1 MAKFFGFELTRS
13 KKQETTVESVITPSY
28 MDGSAIT
35 TTAVGGYYGYVLDI
49 EGQIK
54 NENDLIRR
62 YRDTASYSDCDAA
75 IDDIINE
82 IIVSDEENNGQ
93 VKLNLDEVKLSDS
106 VKKKIIEEFAEVV
119 DLLKFSELGY
129 DIVRTWYIDGRLYY
143 HILIDPKNVSKG
155 IQELRFVDPRKI
167 KKVKNI
173 IKEKNDKGVEIV
185 KATEE
190 YYVYNENGVSETNAQ
205 GVKLS
210 KDSVVFVTSGLIDQN
225 TGMALSYLHKAI
237 KPVNQLKMMED
248 ATVIYT
254 ITRAPERR
262 IFYIDVGDLPKL
274 KAEQYVADIMA
285 KYRNKITY
293 DASTGEV
300 KDAKQHLCLS
310 METRVPLLDGRTLTL
325 DEISKEYK
333 DKNLWAYSCDPVSG
347 KFYPGLITWAG
358 VSNPNASVMR
368 ITLDNGKSITC
379 TPEHRFPVWGKNL
392 VEAKN
397 LTVGES
403 MIPFY
408 TRTVDISGKGANSKE
423 YHQIFDNE
431 DKLWK
436 YTHREVSKWKDENNI
451 ENEFLFNETYTE
463 QPKKTVH
470 HKDINR
476 FNNSP
481 DNLVRMNSKDHISW
495 HRSSGSG
502 SGKIG
507 GRNCYINQKG
517 WHNKNHPNY
526 TEWHV
531 KAGEIGGK
539 VSSELGKSQE
549 NRAKGREE
557 LKRLLS
563 QPEWNNEFR
572 TKQKL
577 GWTTEK
583 KAVASEHAKNNNL
596 SSKGNEAQKLLWATR
611 DKRLKFA
618 KMYKTEY
625 PQSMIDIFEQAYL
638 SLAPNDEVLSRLN
651 SEAILSEWKELN
663 SEKVGKQK
671 NFEKVINSDLY
682 RLSELFGFSNY
693 TEALDSVH
701 YRNHKIVSIEYLEE
715 KMDTGCLTIDGDEI
729 YHSHHTFA
737 LDVGIYTE
745 NSMLEDFWMPRR
757 EGGRGT
763 EITTLQGAG
772 GLASIE
778 NVNYFQQK
786 VYQSMNVPLGRLQPS
801 DGFNLGRSS
810 EISRDELKFSKF
822 IARLR
827 KKLANL
833 FAEILKV
840 QLVSKGILSLED
852 WEEIKSK
859 IVYDFLKDNYFTEL
873 KELEILQQRMSVLQL
888 ADPYIGKYFSME
900 TAKKKILRQNDE
912 EIKEEDKQMK
922 KEKEENPEYFPFL
935 FPQEQQPP
943 QVIPQSVDGNQ
954 NNQGT
959 EQDGQQ

>member
-13 KKQETTVESVITPSY
+13 KRQETTVESVITPSY

-93 VKLNLDEVKLSDS
+93 VKLNLDDVKLSDS
-106 VKKKIIEEFAEVV
+106 VKKKIIEEFDEVV
-119 DLLKFSELGY
+119 DLLKFGELGY

-143 HILIDPKNVSKG
+143 HILIDPKDVSKG

-300 KDAKQHLCLS
+300 KDAKNHMCLS
-310 METRVPLLDGRTLTL
+310 MNTKVPLLDGRTLTL
-325 DEISKEYK
+325 EEISNEYSSK
-333 DKNLWAYSCDPVSG
+333 QLWAYSCDPITG
-347 KFYPGLITWAG
+347 KFSPGLITWAG
-358 VSNPNASVMR
+358 VAKHNSEMMR
-368 ITLDNGKSITC
+368 ITLDNGEIIDC
-379 TPEHRFPVWGKNL
+379 TPDHKFPVWNKNL
-392 VEAKN
+392 VQAKD
-397 LTVGES
+397 LIVGDS
-403 MIPFY
+403 MIPLY
-408 TRTVDISGKGANSKE
+408 RKLTNITGKEDNTTTYE
-423 YHQIFDNE
+423 QIWDNE
-431 DKLWK
+431 NKVWSF
-436 YTHREVSKWKDENNI
+436 THREVSKWKDSNSLANH
-451 ENEFLFNETYTE
+451 FLFNEDYKDS
-463 QPKKTVH
+463 PAKTVH
-470 HKDINR
+470 HININR
-476 FNNSP
+476 YDNSP
-481 DNLVRMNSKDHISW
+481 ENLTRMNSKDHILYHKSICAL
-495 HRSSGSG
+495 SGS
-502 SGKIG
+502 IG
-507 GRNCYINQKG
+507 GRN
-517 WHNKNHPNY
+517 
-526 TEWHV
+526 
-531 KAGEIGGK
+531 
-539 VSSELGKSQE
+539 SSLSGKSQA
-549 NRAKGREE
+549 NRAKGRKI
-557 LKRLLS
+557 LSALL
-563 QPEWNNEFR
+563 QNEEWNAWFREQLSNGWTEEKRAAAANHARNNELSKR
-572 TKQKL
+572 GNDKQKEL
-577 GWTTEK
+577 WKTEEKRTEFTK
-583 KAVASEHAKNNNL
+583 K
-596 SSKGNEAQKLLWATR
+596 
-611 DKRLKFA
+611 
-618 KMYKTEY
+618 YKTEY
-625 PQSMIDIFEQAYL
+625 TTAIYDFVRDRKDKL
-638 SLAPNDEVLSRLN
+638 SKQEIINQLN
-651 SEAILSEWKELN
+651 SDTSLLEEWQALN
-663 SEKVGKQK
+663 INKVGTQK
-671 NFEKVINSDLY
+671 NWNKFVKGDLG
-682 RLSELFGFSNY
+682 RILEGL
-693 TEALDSVH
+693 T
-701 YRNHKIVSIEYLEE
+701 YRNHKVSKIEYL
-715 KMDTGCLTIDGDEI
+715 DTLEDVGCLTIDGQEL
-729 YHSHHTFA
+729 YHSNHTFA
-737 LDVGIYTE
+737 LAAGIYTQ
-745 NSMLEDFWMPRR
+745 NSIMEDFWMPRR

-763 EITTLQGAG
+763 EITTLPGAG

-827 KKLANL
+827 KKLSNL

-888 ADPYIGKYFSME
+888 ADPYIGKYFSMD

-912 EIKEEDKQMK
+912 EIKEEDKQMR

-935 FPQEQQPP
+935 FPQEQQP
-943 QVIPQSVDGNQ
+943 QVIPQPID
-954 NNQGT
+954 NNKGT
-959 EQDGQQ
+959 EQDEQQ